1 MRKTVNDMY
10 KNSVSNNK
18 KLLSNYNAPFWA
30 EYLLNSERYDRLFR
44 RKYLSFRYFL
54 QEYDDDITTITDN
67 FIDDVYNHL
76 LANDK
81 KYSELFRVQV
91 VDDDKY
97 MLLDNYNIREVMDK
111 DTTSNDSNT
120 YGQRADS
127 SSDIVGSQSNS
138 VTDEVAPYN
147 SGSFQNNNHSTTN
160 LGSRTDSTTFNKGS
174 QTDQLNNTGTED
186 YTLTRIGNIGV
197 QTGADMLDKHKKF
210 WSMWDF
216 YEYIFSEISK
226 ELLLV

>member
-54 QEYDDDITTITDN
+54 QEYDEDITTITDN

-81 KYSELFRVQV
+81 KYSELFRV
-91 VDDDKY
+91 
-97 MLLDNYNIREVMDK
+97 
-111 DTTSNDSNT
+111 
-120 YGQRADS
+120 
-127 SSDIVGSQSNS
+127 
-138 VTDEVAPYN
+138 
-147 SGSFQNNNHSTTN
+147 
-160 LGSRTDSTTFNKGS
+160 
-174 QTDQLNNTGTED
+174 
-186 YTLTRIGNIGV
+186 
-197 QTGADMLDKHKKF
+197 
-210 WSMWDF
+210 
-216 YEYIFSEISK
+216 
-226 ELLLV
+226 